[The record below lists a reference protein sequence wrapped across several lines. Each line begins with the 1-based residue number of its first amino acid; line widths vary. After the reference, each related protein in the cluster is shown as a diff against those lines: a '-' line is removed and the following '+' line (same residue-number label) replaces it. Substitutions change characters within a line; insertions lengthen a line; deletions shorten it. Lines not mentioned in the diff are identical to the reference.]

1 MTTQSGLCLEMVLVL
16 FRMLATRT
24 LSRSRTVFGCLWP
37 EVRFVLTRLCLKI
50 LFPVLTECTG
60 ARCEEKTEL
69 RLSGNDDFYID
80 QSQGQG
86 QIFLISNN
94 GDTNINQVCSA
105 PCSLTLTA
113 HLENTQP
120 AQLTLQVES
129 SHYR

>member
-1 MTTQSGLCLEMVLVL
+1 MSGDGVGSVQNVGYPD
-16 FRMLATRT
+16 FIQIQNSVRMPVARGEICFNAAV
-24 LSRSRTVFGCLWP
+24 SEDSV
-37 EVRFVLTRLCLKI
+37 
-50 LFPVLTECTG
+50 PVLTECTG

-129 SHYR
+129 SHYC